1 MRFRFVLMLC
11 ALQLALAQLTAAA
24 LTVKNLD
31 TEDRKITIKENEKKT
46 ERTLKPSEIVTDACA
61 AACEIETADGDVY
74 DFDGN
79 EFVTIEEGL
88 LFIGDTD
95 TQPTATAPVPPQS
108 SR

>member
-11 ALQLALAQLTAAA
+11 ASQLGLAPLTAAA

-31 TEDRKITIKENEKKT
+31 PEDRKITVTENDKKT
-46 ERTLKPSEIVTDACA
+46 ERTLKPSEVMTDACA
-61 AACEIETADGDVY
+61 AACEIETVDGDVY

-88 LFIGDTD
+88 LFIGDAD
-95 TQPTATAPVPPQS
+95 SQPTNAAPEPPQS

>member
-1 MRFRFVLMLC
+1 MRFRLALMLC
-11 ALQLALAQLTAAA
+11 ASLLALGPLTAAA

-31 TEDRKITIKENEKKT
+31 PEDRKITIKENEKKT
-46 ERTLKPSEIVTDACA
+46 ERTLKPSEVMTDACA
-61 AACEIETADGDVY
+61 AACEIETVDGDVY

-88 LFIGDTD
+88 LFIGDAESQTN
-95 TQPTATAPVPPQS
+95 ATAPTPPQS